1 MAVSVDTVYRTVL
14 LILNKEQRGYLTPDE
29 FNKIGNQV
37 QLEMFNEYFEE
48 LNQQLR
54 VPENDSE
61 YANRVQNLQEKLAY
75 FKISPKLLEYVNSSE
90 SYFKLPSTE
99 ILIGQQSFTSL
110 AGTSLYYFD
119 SLSPSAVLNSRLEV
133 YLNGVKAVLNVDYQ
147 IDPSGFFIN
156 LLTVPSD
163 PSFPIEIE
171 AYNSDFYKI
180 GTVIYNNTRE
190 IERID
195 RNELLF
201 VNRSKLTS
209 PTSQNPVYVFE
220 NNNLFVFPETINSKV
235 KASYI
240 KKPVN
245 INWGFTSNESGGFI
259 FSPST
264 SVNFELAPTEQTALI
279 IRILLYAG
287 VVVKDYQMI
296 QLAGQKVAAEKTNEK
311 S

>member
-75 FKISPKLLEYVNSSE
+75 FKVSPKELEYVSSSE

-110 AGTSLYYFD
+110 AGTSLYYFN
-119 SLSPSAVLNSRLEV
+119 SLSPSIVLNSRLEV
-133 YLNGVKAVLNVDYQ
+133 YLNGVKAVVNVDYQ

-195 RNELLF
+195 RNDLLF

-220 NNNLFVFPETINSKV
+220 NNNFFVFPETINSKV

-245 INWGFTSNESGGFI
+245 INWGFTSNNSGGFV
-259 FSPST
+259 FNPST
-264 SVNFELAPTEQTALI
+264 SINFELAPTEQTALI